1 MFLKI
6 EALAKN
12 GINLEGRAEYDLGGY
27 VTATLVV
34 RTRGRTWKVALGWG
48 EETEVASRWFSALP

>member
-12 GINLEGRAEYDLGGY
+12 GINLDGRAEYDLGGY
-27 VTATLVV
+27 VAATLVES
-34 RTRGRTWKVALGWG
+34 TRGRTWKVHLGLG
-48 EETEVASRWFSALP
+48 KETELASRWFSALP

>member
-12 GINLEGRAEYDLGGY
+12 GINLDGRAEYDLGGY
-27 VTATLVV
+27 VAATLVE
-34 RTRGRTWKVALGWG
+34 RTRGRTWKAAL
-48 EETEVASRWFSALP
+48 